1 MTEFDEIAVGV
12 AQVDALHRT
21 AAAVTRDGAEL
32 DARTF
37 CQELLLHLLDILV
50 HDKAEVQA
58 AALRMARRRQELRRS
73 LVDIDL
79 RRAKEQRISPLPL
92 LHPHV
97 EQIAV
102 EVQASR
108 QISRRQHNMIE
119 CCNSHTIVSSQKS
132 LHTCLCHFTQST
144 GKAQSKRAMAMPR
157 PLKKL

>member
-21 AAAVTRDGAEL
+21 AAAVTRDGAKL
-32 DARTF
+32 NARTF

-50 HDKAEVQA
+50 HDKAEVQT

-79 RRAKEQRISPLPL
+79 RRTKEQRISPLPL

-97 EQIAV
+97 EQVTV

-108 QISRRQHNMIE
+108 QISRRQHN
-119 CCNSHTIVSSQKS
+119 IVKI
-132 LHTCLCHFTQST
+132 
-144 GKAQSKRAMAMPR
+144 
-157 PLKKL
+157 

>member
-79 RRAKEQRISPLPL
+79 RRAKEQRISPLPSDLPSSAQYDRVLQFSYHRL
-92 LHPHV
+92 LSKKPSHLSLPFYAIHR
-97 EQIAV
+97 QSAIKKSHGNAIALFDGY
-102 EVQASR
+102 
-108 QISRRQHNMIE
+108 
-119 CCNSHTIVSSQKS
+119 SS
-132 LHTCLCHFTQST
+132 
-144 GKAQSKRAMAMPR
+144 GIIR
-157 PLKKL
+157 